1 MTGSQS
7 QGRAREP
14 AQRREH
20 WCGAICKSGAPRPLD
35 IRDPKQEYPPPQDA
49 ARNQQRGT
57 SKKLNEIP
65 PESGTFLMKTG
76 FSSLLF
82 HREFLI
88 SSSEL
93 GGIHHI
99 SL

>member
-1 MTGSQS
+1 MGLSAKV
-7 QGRAREP
+7 GL
-14 AQRREH
+14 
-20 WCGAICKSGAPRPLD
+20 LD
-35 IRDPKQEYPPPQDA
+35 PWISETQKQEYPPPQDA

>member
-1 MTGSQS
+1 MGLFAEVGLLDPWISETG
-7 QGRAREP
+7 
-14 AQRREH
+14 
-20 WCGAICKSGAPRPLD
+20 
-35 IRDPKQEYPPPQDA
+35 KQEYPPPQDA
-49 ARNQQRGT
+49 ARNQWRGT
-57 SKKLNEIP
+57 SKELNEIP

-76 FSSLLF
+76 FSYLLF